1 MASWDKKWGS
11 QPPPHTLRGGE
22 QPLPLP
28 PQLPRWRKRSNP
40 LYHTRLE
47 TAGKPLQQPR
57 QGRKVHLL
65 SYPRR
70 RVAVPSFQSL
80 LSLFD
85 ATEMIMRFNK
95 SDITNTKVDGI
106 KYWSFRRFS
115 WACRVSSCNNPL
127 MSISEPV
134 QKSWLN
140 CWRIWYLISMRIK
153 NRASRK
159 WEIAKIKCKIEL
171 QQLNKCY
178 KNLIIELR
186 LSRGSLKSCNID

>member
-1 MASWDKKWGS
+1 MTEIEVKPYPSKKNGIFFTNFKEIKLHFEMLMAASKMFC
-11 QPPPHTLRGGE
+11 RY
-22 QPLPLP
+22 
-28 PQLPRWRKRSNP
+28 RKRWSCSS
-40 LYHTRLE
+40 H
-47 TAGKPLQQPR
+47 
-57 QGRKVHLL
+57 
-65 SYPRR
+65 S
-70 RVAVPSFQSL
+70 
-80 LSLFD
+80 
-85 ATEMIMRFNK
+85 
-95 SDITNTKVDGI
+95 TNFFTKVDGI

-159 WEIAKIKCKIEL
+159 WAIAKMKCKFEL
-171 QQLNKCY
+171 QQLNKFY